1 MMLLNNEMSRMCYCH
16 HHRRTRRTQVGSEDE
31 ESRWPTPLLFVQ
43 ATDAWEL
50 SHGRHINFIFPSQLI
65 DVISSC
71 MLCQYSTH
79 CCTAQQPCVLLSHV
93 CRLSPRPLPSPRDG
107 PARRLGCTQALATEA
122 AATAPLDESGAPA
135 ATRSGPAPGPCLEQ
149 RATSL
154 LLATPR
160 AGGLSPCAAAS
171 FGSPSVCT

>member
-1 MMLLNNEMSRMCYCH
+1 MRCPGCATATITEEQDA
-16 HHRRTRRTQVGSEDE
+16 HRSMVRTRSLVGQ
-31 ESRWPTPLLFVQ
+31 LLCSSCKRQMRGSCHTGDISIEF
-43 ATDAWEL
+43 
-50 SHGRHINFIFPSQLI
+50 FPSQLI

-71 MLCQYSTH
+71 MPCQYSTH
-79 CCTAQQPCVLLSHV
+79 CCTAQQLQPCVLLSHV

-135 ATRSGPAPGPCLEQ
+135 ATRSGPAPGPGLEQ

-171 FGSPSVCT
+171 FVSPSVCT